1 MCSQKMLGGEMP
13 IYTQELSLLAE
24 AKVVV
29 LGSGSAGSTA
39 AIAAARTGAD
49 TLLIERYGFLGGTST
64 SVLDTFYGF
73 YTPASNDARVVD
85 GIPWEIVERLYAYDK
100 VLERPSSYGA
110 GQAVTYDPTT
120 LKVVWEQAALSS
132 GVRLLLHT
140 FCVDVIMESGRIT
153 GLVVASKKGLGL
165 IKGQVFV
172 DSSGDADLVFR
183 SGAPFELA
191 GTDGHEAQSLTTTF
205 RLGGV
210 NVAQAKAIKH
220 DELVSRMKAANIS
233 GDYRLPREEGSI
245 HATPLPDVV
254 VTNMTRVTYVDATD
268 PAELTRAEVEGRKQA
283 LEYTRFLRE
292 QIPGYEHSY
301 LMNFSTNIGIRE
313 TRRMRGAYRL
323 TRDDVLTARK
333 FDDAIAQCGAPIED
347 HNASSSTRWEYVPDG
362 DTYDI
367 PYRALLPQGVANLLA
382 AGRCL
387 SADHDAHASV
397 RSMGQ
402 CMAMGQA
409 AGTAAALAA
418 QSGAAPADLNIT
430 DLQARLQADGAL
442 FSGATVIKTTA

>member
-1 MCSQKMLGGEMP
+1 MP
-13 IYTQELSLLAE
+13 TYSQELPVLAE
-24 AKVVV
+24 AEVVV

-49 TLLIERYGFLGGTST
+49 TLLVERYGFLGGTST

-73 YTPASNDARVVD
+73 YTPGRDVARVVD
-85 GIPWEIVERLYAYDK
+85 GIPWEIVERLAAYNM

-120 LKVVWEQAALSS
+120 LKVVWEQTALSS

-140 FCVDVIMESGRIT
+140 FCVDVLMDGGHIT
-153 GLVVASKKGLGL
+153 GLVVASKQGLGL
-165 IKGQVFV
+165 IKGRVFV

-183 SGAPFELA
+183 SGAPFEMA
-191 GTDGHEAQSLTTTF
+191 GRDGHEAQSLTTTF

-210 NVAQAKAIKH
+210 NLERAQAIKR
-220 DELVSRMKAANIS
+220 DDLVSRMKAANIS

-254 VTNMTRVTYVDATD
+254 VTNMTRVSYVDATN
-268 PAELTRAEVEGRKQA
+268 PLELTNAEVEGRKQA

-292 QIPGYEHSY
+292 QIPGYEGAY
-301 LMNFSTNIGIRE
+301 LLNFSTHIGIRE
-313 TRRMRGAYRL
+313 TRRMWGDYRL

-333 FDDAIAQCGAPIED
+333 FEDAVAQCGAPIED

-367 PYRALLPQGVANLLA
+367 PFRALLPQGVDNLIA

-418 QSGAAPADLNIT
+418 QSDTVPAVLAIG
-430 DLQARLQADGAL
+430 DLQARLRADGAL
-442 FSGATVIKTTA
+442 FSGATVLSTTA

>member
-1 MCSQKMLGGEMP
+1 MP
-13 IYTQELSLLAE
+13 TYTQELPLLAE
-24 AKVVV
+24 AEVVV

-39 AIAAARTGAD
+39 AIAAARSGAD
-49 TLLIERYGFLGGTST
+49 TLLVERYGFLGGTST
-64 SVLDTFYGF
+64 TVLDTFYGF
-73 YTPASNDARVVD
+73 YTPGRDIARVVD
-85 GIPWEIVERLYAYDK
+85 GIPWEIVERLYAYNM

-140 FCVDVIMESGRIT
+140 FCVDVLMEAGRIT

-183 SGAPFELA
+183 SGAPFEAA
-191 GTDGHEAQSLTTTF
+191 GTDGHDAQSLTTTF

-210 NVAQAKAIKH
+210 NLEHAQAIKR
-220 DELVSRMKAANIS
+220 DELVSRMKAANLS
-233 GDYRLPREEGSI
+233 GEYRLPREEGSV
-245 HATPLPDVV
+245 HATPIADVV
-254 VTNMTRVTYVDATD
+254 ATNMTRVSYVDVTD
-268 PAELTRAEVEGRKQA
+268 PVELTKAEVEGRKQA

-292 QIPGYEHSY
+292 QIPGYERAY
-301 LMNFSTNIGIRE
+301 LMNFSTHIGIRE
-313 TRRMRGAYRL
+313 TRRMWGRYRL
-323 TRDDVLTARK
+323 TREDVLSARR
-333 FDDAIAQCGAPIED
+333 FEDAIAQCGAPIEE

-367 PYRALLPQGVANLLA
+367 PYRALLPQVVDNLLV

-409 AGTAAALAA
+409 AGTAAALSSLG
-418 QSGAAPADLNIT
+418 QVAPADL
-430 DLQARLQADGAL
+430 DVSALQTRLRTDGAL
-442 FSGATVIKTTA
+442 FSGATVTKTTTA

>member
-1 MCSQKMLGGEMP
+1 MP
-13 IYTQELSLLAE
+13 IYTQELPLLAE
-24 AKVVV
+24 AEVVV

-39 AIAAARTGAD
+39 AIAAARIGVD
-49 TLLIERYGFLGGTST
+49 TLLVERYGFLGGTST

-73 YTPASNDARVVD
+73 YTPGRDAARVVN
-85 GIPWEIVERLYAYDK
+85 GIPWEIVERLYAYNK
-100 VLERPSSYGA
+100 VIERPSSYGA

-120 LKVVWEQAALSS
+120 LKVVWEQTALSS
-132 GVRLLLHT
+132 GVHLLLHT
-140 FCVDVIMESGRIT
+140 FCVDVLMEAGRIT

-165 IKGQVFV
+165 IKGQMFV

-183 SGAPFELA
+183 SGAPFEAA
-191 GTDGHEAQSLTTTF
+191 GTHGHEAQSLTTTF

-210 NVAQAKAIKH
+210 NLERAQAIKR
-220 DELVSRMKAANIS
+220 DELVSRMKVANLS

-245 HATPLPDVV
+245 HATPLADVV
-254 VTNMTRVTYVDATD
+254 ATNMTRVTYVDGTD
-268 PAELTRAEVEGRKQA
+268 PIELTKAEVEGRKQA

-292 QIPGYEHSY
+292 QIPGYEQSY
-301 LMNFSTNIGIRE
+301 LMNFSTQIGIRE
-313 TRRMRGAYRL
+313 TRRMQGAYRL
-323 TRDDVLTARK
+323 TRDDVLSACR
-333 FDDAIAQCGAPIED
+333 FEDAIAQCGAPIED
-347 HNASSSTRWEYVPDG
+347 HNASSSTRWEYVPNG

-367 PYRALLPQGVANLLA
+367 PYRALLPQGVNNLVV

-418 QSGAAPADLNIT
+418 HVQIAPANLNVS
-430 DLQARLQADGAL
+430 DLQTRLRTDGAL
-442 FSGATVIKTTA
+442 FSGATVMKTTA

>member
-1 MCSQKMLGGEMP
+1 MP
-13 IYTQELSLLAE
+13 TYSQELPILAQ
-24 AKVVV
+24 ADVVV

-49 TLLIERYGFLGGTST
+49 TLLVERYGFLGGTST

-73 YTPASNDARVVD
+73 YTPGKDTARVVN
-85 GIPWEIVERLYAYDK
+85 GIPWEIVERLAAYDM

-120 LKVVWEQAALSS
+120 LKVVWEQTALAS

-140 FCVDVIMESGRIT
+140 FCVDVLMQNGSIT
-153 GLVVASKKGLGL
+153 GLVVASKQGLGL
-165 IKGQVFV
+165 IKGRVFV

-183 SGAPFELA
+183 SGAPFEMA
-191 GTDGHEAQSLTTTF
+191 GTDGHEPQSLTTTF

-210 NVAQAKAIKH
+210 NLDRAQAIKR

-245 HATPLPDVV
+245 HATPLAGVV
-254 VTNMTRVTYVDATD
+254 VTNMTRVTNVDATD
-268 PAELTRAEVEGRKQA
+268 PIELTKAEVEGRKQA

-292 QIPGYEHSY
+292 QIAGYEGAY
-301 LMNFSTNIGIRE
+301 LLNFSTHIGIRE
-313 TRRMRGAYRL
+313 TRRMWGAYRL

-333 FDDAIAQCGAPIED
+333 FDDAVAQCGAPIED

-367 PYRALLPQGVANLLA
+367 PYRALLPQGVNNLIA

-418 QSGAAPADLNIT
+418 RSGLTPAALDIT
-430 DLQARLQADGAL
+430 DLQARLRADGAL
-442 FSGATVIKTTA
+442 FSGATVTKTTA

>member
-1 MCSQKMLGGEMP
+1 MP
-13 IYTQELSLLAE
+13 IYSQELPLLAE
-24 AKVVV
+24 AEVVV

-39 AIAAARTGAD
+39 AIASARTGAD
-49 TLLIERYGFLGGTST
+49 TLLVERYGFLGGTST
-64 SVLDTFYGF
+64 TVLDTFYGF
-73 YTPASNDARVVD
+73 YTPGKDTARVVN
-85 GIPWEIVERLYAYDK
+85 GIPWEIVERLYTYK
-100 VLERPSSYGA
+100 MVIERPSSYGA

-120 LKVVWEQAALSS
+120 LKVVWEQTALSS

-140 FCVDVIMESGRIT
+140 FCVDVLMEAGRIT
-153 GLVVASKKGLGL
+153 GLVVATKKGLGL

-183 SGAPFELA
+183 SGAPFEAA
-191 GTDGHEAQSLTTTF
+191 GTDGHQAQSLTTTF

-210 NVAQAKAIKH
+210 NLERAQAIKR
-220 DELVSRMKAANIS
+220 DELVLRMKTANLS
-233 GDYRLPREEGSI
+233 GDYRLPREEGSV
-245 HATPLPDVV
+245 HATPIADVV
-254 VTNMTRVTYVDATD
+254 ATNMTRVTYVDGTD
-268 PAELTRAEVEGRKQA
+268 PIELTKAEVEGRKQA
-283 LEYTRFLRE
+283 LEYARFLRE
-292 QIPGYEHSY
+292 QIPGYEQSY
-301 LMNFSTNIGIRE
+301 LMNFSTQIGIRE
-313 TRRMRGAYRL
+313 TRRMWGQYRL

-333 FDDAIAQCGAPIED
+333 FEDAIAQCGAPIED

-367 PYRALLPQGVANLLA
+367 PYRALLPQGVDNLVV

-418 QSGAAPADLNIT
+418 QSDISPAALNINQ
-430 DLQARLQADGAL
+430 LQTRLQADGAI
-442 FSGATVIKTTA
+442 FSGATVTKTTA